1 MFLKFLFTLLFYF
14 RTLSIDCDEAQQT
27 IVAQM
32 NEWESNPCPEP
43 VDGKP
48 NGQKCK
54 YKVLIIFFSKII
66 EINLPYCYIRI
77 VRHTN

>member
-1 MFLKFLFTLLFYF
+1 MFLNSYTTFYF

-54 YKVLIIFFSKII
+54 YKVLIIFLNNHRNIFC
-66 EINLPYCYIRI
+66 CYIKIARY
-77 VRHTN
+77 RN

>member
-1 MFLKFLFTLLFYF
+1 MISIQYWFTHLSIFLH

-32 NEWESNPCPEP
+32 NEWENNPCPEP

-54 YKVLIIFFSKII
+54 YKVKNVIDKYNSEAFSIW
-66 EINLPYCYIRI
+66 L
-77 VRHTN
+77 

>member
-1 MFLKFLFTLLFYF
+1 MFLNSYTTFYF

-54 YKVLIIFFSKII
+54 YKVLRILFSRII
-66 EINLPYCYIRI
+66 EIYLI
-77 VRHTN
+77 VVILK